1 VGAEFSLETGII
13 ELLDGVPEA
22 WPEGVA
28 SADGD
33 TVIGIATTV

>member
-33 TVIGIATTV
+33 PVIDIATAF